1 MSLCALC
8 GLSVPD
14 GSGVCAHHHNA
25 DDDWASTNR
34 IMCDFF
40 HRHRV
45 PPRLEA
51 RERDD
56 DFWGGD
62 AGVAVAAAAADP
74 RDGR

>member
-8 GLSVPD
+8 GLTVPD
-14 GSGVCAHHHNA
+14 GTGVCAHHHTA

-40 HRHRV
+40 HRQRV
-45 PPRLEA
+45 PDRLTV

-56 DFWGGD
+56 DFWSDD
-62 AGVAVAAAAADP
+62 AGVPIVTAQAPAAS
-74 RDGR
+74 G

>member
-8 GLSVPD
+8 GLTVPD
-14 GSGVCAHHHNA
+14 GAGVCAHHQNG

-40 HRHRV
+40 HRQRI
-45 PPRLEA
+45 PSRLGA

-56 DFWGGD
+56 DFWGDD
-62 AGVAVAAAAADP
+62 AGVPVVAAPTPGVRA
-74 RDGR
+74 

>member
-8 GLSVPD
+8 GLTVPD
-14 GSGVCAHHHNA
+14 GTGVCAHHHTA

-40 HRHRV
+40 HRQ
-45 PPRLEA
+45 RLPDRLTA

-56 DFWGGD
+56 DFWSDD
-62 AGVAVAAAAADP
+62 AGVPIVNAPAPATTS
-74 RDGR
+74 